1 MAAAW
6 EAASAAHAPTP
17 EQEQANEA
25 VLALIALGYKQVDAH
40 KLVRDLQE
48 RDLPALESE
57 DEPQIDRAPREITGE
72 PARDD
77 VPALLLLHG
86 EGFAGV
92 RVFGR
97 CLGLPRLDG
106 RGTTMG
112 LSLVLHN
119 GPRREAARNGLAV
132 APVGVEVGG
141 DRFGKLQIGH
151 GGLLRSWVR
160 PQCHSLRD

>member
-1 MAAAW
+1 MTCAP
-6 EAASAAHAPTP
+6 ASQSVLTTAAPTP
-17 EQEQANEA
+17 LVPPVTSARL
-25 VLALIALGYKQVDAH
+25 LASCRS
-40 KLVRDLQE
+40 KLMRDLQE

-57 DEPQIDRAPREITGE
+57 DEPQIDRAAREITGE

-119 GPRREAARNGLAV
+119 GPRREAACNG
-132 APVGVEVGG
+132 
-141 DRFGKLQIGH
+141 F
-151 GGLLRSWVR
+151 
-160 PQCHSLRD
+160 